1 MSTAP
6 VPPVLQ
12 NTDPA
17 TAYQATYDAL
27 GQAYWDASDL
37 QSKDLI
43 HGAMEAIGDIITA
56 YDEEDLAN
64 NTALFLQLQPKI
76 KAVNKAL
83 QQIKDEIAAI
93 TKNINT
99 ATTVVSAIS
108 KVLSLAGGI

>member
-1 MSTAP
+1 MSASP
-6 VPPVLQ
+6 ALQ
-12 NTDPA
+12 NPDPA
-17 TAYQATYDAL
+17 AAYQETYDAL
-27 GQAYWDASDL
+27 GQAYWDATDID
-37 QSKDLI
+37 SKDRI

-76 KAVNKAL
+76 KAVNEAL
-83 QQIKDEIAAI
+83 QEIKDQITKI
-93 TKNINT
+93 TKNIST